1 MCHLYEFL
9 RGIPLEIGGISGG
22 QSPPKSILCPLY
34 PTPYHSL
41 NIIVALKITKMH
53 ARWTRTQG
61 KKGKIIDIWECLGT
75 SRAAMRIEY
84 AGTEPRGNQV
94 LAIKTLGY

>member
-1 MCHLYEFL
+1 MCHLYQFL
-9 RGIPLEIGGISGG
+9 REMPLKIGAYPGG
-22 QSPPKSILCPLY
+22 KAPPKSILRPLY

-41 NIIVALKITKMH
+41 NIIVALKITKIH

-61 KKGKIIDIWECLGT
+61 KKGKIIEIWECLGT
-75 SRAAMRIEY
+75 PRAAMRIEY
-84 AGTEPRGNQV
+84 TGTEPRGSQV